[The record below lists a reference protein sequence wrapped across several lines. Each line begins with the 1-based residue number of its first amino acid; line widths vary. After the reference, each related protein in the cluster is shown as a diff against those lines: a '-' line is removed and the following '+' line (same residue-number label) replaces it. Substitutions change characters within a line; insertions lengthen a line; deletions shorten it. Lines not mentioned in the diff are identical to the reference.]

1 MDNRDWIAFAG
12 GASVGLVAGHLL
24 PPLLAQAGGWLGAGT
39 DPFELLADD
48 HRHFIDLLRQ
58 MEAAR
63 GSGLVF
69 RTQLFLRLKRSL
81 AAHAMAEEDVVYPL
95 LAEEAG
101 AQAAAERLYAEHGA
115 VKTHLWALERLIGD
129 ADAWAERASALKRL
143 VADHA
148 RREEEVEF
156 PRLRHRLDDDA
167 FARLARHVRR
177 EKAMVV

>member
-24 PPLLAQAGGWLGAGT
+24 PPLLAQAAVLLGGNP
-39 DPFELLADD
+39 DPFDLLADD
-48 HRHFIDLLRQ
+48 HRHFLDLLRQ
-58 MEAAR
+58 MEGAR
-63 GSGLVF
+63 GSGLAF

-81 AAHAMAEEDVVYPL
+81 AAHSMAEEDVIYPL

-101 AQAAAERLYAEHGA
+101 AHAAAERLYAEHGA
-115 VKTHLWALERLIGD
+115 IKTHLYALERLLGD
-129 ADAWAERASALKRL
+129 DVAWAERASALKRL

-156 PRLRHRLDDDA
+156 PRLRHRLDEDA